1 MIARVVQEVSK
12 DVVIVVLSRIVAGDP
27 ARVMFR
33 ADAAGC
39 SARLNIQIPA
49 VNVKIGNTLTQ

>member
-33 ADAAGC
+33 AAAGC

-49 VNVKIGNTLTQ
+49 VNVKIGNTITQ